1 MRFLLLLLPFSTLA
15 AEPFPAP
22 INSEKVPGEPLP
34 PAEAAASLRVPDGFH
49 VSVFAAEPEV
59 RNPIACS
66 WDTTGRLWIAENY
79 TFDKLPG
86 KQLDTRHR
94 DRVLIFADPDN
105 DGKADKPIVFTDQLS
120 NLTSIEWATDG
131 LWLMCPPRL
140 LFIPDRNRDD
150 LPDGPAETILDGFT
164 VPPAN
169 HHNFANGL
177 RWGPDGWL
185 YGRCGASAPG
195 EVGLPG
201 APDDHRVPLRGAI
214 WRYHPQRQIFEALN
228 SGTTNP
234 WGHDWDEH
242 GELFFINTVNG
253 HLWHSITGARYIRP
267 HTIDPNPYSYE
278 HLDMH
283 ADHWHFDTKGD
294 WTKSRDGAAN
304 QFGGGH
310 AHVGMMIYQGQNW
323 PEQYRGHLFTLN
335 FHGKRANQEILERQG
350 SGYVA
355 KHGED
360 LLLSGDP
367 FFRGIDLTTGPDGAV
382 YLLDWSDTG
391 ECHEDTGVHRTSG
404 RIFKITHGQQIPP
417 LATQED
423 LELEEV
429 THGQSMG
436 GWHSRLGRQELLT
449 RKDRLQSVT
458 YLNKLLAP
466 SNPASQ
472 RLNALWTLHQL
483 NTLSTDDLTALL
495 ADQDEHLR
503 VWAIRLLIDTL
514 PLDNIFGHRHDA
526 PESTKLA
533 ESLLPHLTA
542 LAKNDSSA
550 LVRLTLAST
559 LQRLPYQLRA
569 TLAKPLA
576 AHPEDADDH
585 NLPLMIWYGIN
596 PLATDHPNQL
606 ADIATTCRLPKVRRF
621 IARRLAEDIAA
632 RPEPLNLLLQ
642 TNTTAPPEAKAD
654 LLRGMIEAFAAAHK
668 IAEPPAWKSFA
679 ETNPELEE
687 DIRSLNVLFGD
698 GRALSEVRAL
708 ALSGNNPLDLRKS
721 ALRTLIKQKP
731 DDLRKLCE
739 DLLDTRFLNT
749 VALQGLRQFD
759 DPAIADRILDRFGAF
774 HPSEYQEVLETL
786 VARPTFARVLL
797 QRIAAGKFPRQH
809 LTPYHARQI
818 QAFNNDELTALL
830 ATTWGSLN
838 DSPAEKTAFI
848 TQLKQDLSPAALA
861 AADLSAGRGTFEAA
875 CATCH
880 TLYGQGGKIG
890 PDLTGGG
897 RHDLHYLLENIITPS
912 AVVTADFQLTV
923 LKLQDGRT
931 LTGVIRSRNKQ
942 KITLQT
948 LTAEETIPAAEITEN
963 TKLPA
968 SLMPDGLLE
977 ALPPNQRRN
986 LLAYLMSPTQ
996 VAPRPEP

>member
-1 MRFLLLLLPFSTLA
+1 MRSLLFLLPFSTLA

-49 VSVFAAEPEV
+49 VSVFAAEPDV

-66 WDTTGRLWIAENY
+66 WDTKGRLWIAENY
-79 TFDKLPG
+79 TFEKLPG

-105 DGKADKPIVFTDQLS
+105 DGKADKAVVFTDQLS

-201 APDDHRVPLRGAI
+201 APDDHRVPLRGGM
-214 WRYHPQRQIFEALN
+214 WRYHPQRQIFESLN

-283 ADHWHFDTKGD
+283 ADHWHFDTTGD
-294 WTKSRDGAAN
+294 WTKSRNGAAN

-323 PEQYRGHLFTLN
+323 PAAYCGHLFTLN
-335 FHGKRANQEILERQG
+335 LHGKRANQEILERHG
-350 SGYVA
+350 SGYLA

-360 LLLSGDP
+360 LLISGDP
-367 FFRGIDLTTGPDGAV
+367 FFRGIDLTTGPDGGV

-404 RIFKITHGQQIPP
+404 RIFKITHGETTLPP
-417 LATQED
+417 DLTKQTPAELAAHQASTSAWLSRHAR
-423 LELEEV
+423 LELLSRENRLEAV
-429 THGQSMG
+429 TTLH
-436 GWHSRLGRQELLT
+436 
-449 RKDRLQSVT
+449 
-458 YLNKLLAP
+458 KLLAP
-466 SNPASQ
+466 EIPTPH
-472 RLNALWTLHQL
+472 RLNAFWTFHQL
-483 NTLSTDDLTALL
+483 GGLERSTYLDLLKDDN
-495 ADQDEHLR
+495 EHLR
-503 VWAIRLLIDTL
+503 VWAIRFLSDSL
-514 PLDNIFGHRHDA
+514 PLDDIHGHRHDT
-526 PESTKLA
+526 PESTQFA
-533 ESLLPHLTA
+533 EALLPYFLTPA
-542 LAKNDSSA
+542 RKDPSA
-550 LVRLTLAST
+550 LVRLALAST
-559 LQRLPYQLRA
+559 LQRLPLGQR
-569 TLAKPLA
+569 TSLAKRLVN
-576 AHPEDADDH
+576 HPEDADDH

-606 ADIATTCRLPKVRRF
+606 AEIATTCQLPKVRRF
-621 IARRLAEDIAA
+621 IARRLGEDIAD

-642 TNTTAPPEAKAD
+642 TNANATPEAKAD

-668 IAEPPAWKSFA
+668 IAEPPAWKTFA
-679 ETNPELEE
+679 ETNPTPELEA
-687 DIRSLNVLFGD
+687 DLRALNVLFGD
-698 GRALSEVRAL
+698 GRALSEVRKL
-708 ALSGNNPLDLRKS
+708 ALDGNKPLDLRKS

-731 DDLRKLCE
+731 DDLQKLCE

-759 DPAIADRILDRFGAF
+759 HPAIANRILDKFGAF
-774 HPSEYQEVLETL
+774 HPSEHQEVLETL
-786 VARPTFARVLL
+786 VARPAFARVLL
-797 QRIAAGKFPRQH
+797 QRIAAGRFPRQN
-809 LTPYHARQI
+809 LTPFHARQI

-830 ATTWGSLN
+830 ATAWGSLN
-838 DSPAEKTAFI
+838 DSPAEKKALIAT
-848 TQLKQDLSPAALA
+848 LKQELSPAALA
-861 AADLSAGRGTFEAA
+861 AADLSAGRATFEAA

-897 RHDLHYLLENIITPS
+897 RHDLHYLLENIVTPS

-923 LKLQDGRT
+923 VSVKPGIT
-931 LTGVIRSRNKQ
+931 FTGVILSRNKQ

-948 LTAEETIPAAEITEN
+948 LTAVETIGTPFITN
-963 TKLPA
+963 ITKLPA

-977 ALPPNQRRN
+977 ALSPDQRRN
-986 LLAYLMSPTQ
+986 LLAYLMHPTQ
-996 VAPRPEP
+996 VAPK